1 MGDSDYRSP
10 ADKYPTL
17 TGMGS
22 AFDAAAGLDVLP
34 TSPALQANGNGDLA
48 TAISGLDNLE
58 QALPETKSRLARTW
72 ASLWPKLGA
81 FALFLGI
88 WQVGAW
94 IKAKEY
100 ILPGPGLVIPRFFE
114 DIGNGR
120 LLEATRT
127 TMGRAAFGYGLALIV
142 GMIVGLA
149 VARNRILRNAFGSM
163 ITGLQTMPTI
173 AWLPLAVLLF
183 GLSESAINFVVVLG
197 AAPAIANGI
206 IAGVDHTPP
215 ILLRAGRVLGARG
228 VAAYRHVILPAA
240 LPGFVAGLKQG
251 WAFAWRSLLAGEL
264 LVAFS
269 NKASL
274 GFDLTTSRELSDAQG
289 LLSVMLA
296 ILVIGIVMDSLVFG
310 RLDKAVRRRW
320 GLMGTNG

>member
-1 MGDSDYRSP
+1 M
-10 ADKYPTL
+10 AEVTTL
-17 TGMGS
+17 PS
-22 AFDAAAGLDVLP
+22 
-34 TSPALQANGNGDLA
+34 SLA
-48 TAISGLDNLE
+48 TEISGLDNLE
-58 QALPETKSRLARTW
+58 LALPPEQNRLAQAW
-72 ASLWPKLGA
+72 AGLWPKLAA
-81 FALFLGI
+81 FSLFIGL

-94 IKAKEY
+94 IKGKEY
-100 ILPGPGLVIPRFFE
+100 ILPGPGLVIPRFFH

-127 TMGRAAFGYGLALIV
+127 TMARAGFGYALALAIGLV
-142 GMIVGLA
+142 MGLA

-269 NKASL
+269 AKASL
-274 GFDLTTSRELSDAQG
+274 GFDLTTSRELADAQG

-296 ILVIGIVMDSLVFG
+296 ILIIGIVMDALVFG
-310 RLDKAVRRRW
+310 RLDKAVRRKW
-320 GLMGTNG
+320 GLMGSQ

>member
-1 MGDSDYRSP
+1 MAESTTLEMPNRP
-10 ADKYPTL
+10 ATA
-17 TGMGS
+17 T
-22 AFDAAAGLDVLP
+22 
-34 TSPALQANGNGDLA
+34 DLA
-48 TAISGLDNLE
+48 AELSGLDNLE
-58 QALPETKSRLARTW
+58 LALPTAQNRLARTW
-72 ASLWPKLGA
+72 AGLWPKLGA
-81 FALFLGI
+81 FALFLGL

-94 IKAKEY
+94 VKAKDY

-120 LLEATRT
+120 LLEATRI
-127 TMGRAAFGYGLALIV
+127 TMGRAGFGYALALVV
-142 GMIVGLA
+142 GMVVGLA

-320 GLMGTNG
+320 GLMGSNG

>member
-1 MGDSDYRSP
+1 MP
-10 ADKYPTL
+10 NL
-17 TGMGS
+17 EL
-22 AFDAAAGLDVLP
+22 LD
-34 TSPALQANGNGDLA
+34 QKNDLA
-48 TAISGLDNLE
+48 NEISGLDKLE
-58 QALPETKSRLARTW
+58 QALPETKSRLAKAW
-72 ASLWPKLGA
+72 MGLWPKLGA

-88 WQVGAW
+88 WQFGAW
-94 IKAKEY
+94 VKGKEY
-100 ILPGPGLVIPRFFE
+100 VLPGPGTVIPHFFE
-114 DIGNGR
+114 MIGDGR

-127 TMGRAAFGYGLALIV
+127 TMGRAAFGYSLALVIGV
-142 GMIVGLA
+142 LVGLA
-149 VARNRILRNAFGSM
+149 VARNRVLRAAFGSM

-183 GLSESAINFVVVLG
+183 NASESAINFVVVLG

-228 VAAYRHVILPAA
+228 FNAYRHVILPAA

-269 NKASL
+269 AKASL
-274 GFDLTTSRELSDAQG
+274 GYDLTTNRELSDAQG
-289 LLSVMLA
+289 MLAVMLG
-296 ILVIGIVMDSLVFG
+296 ILIIGIVMDSLFFG
-310 RLDKAVRRRW
+310 RLDRAVRRRW
-320 GLMGTNG
+320 GLNAA